1 MLGLPETT
9 LFGKSVK
16 KELFFTN
23 LNMPASMR
31 AKYNKRITSIIWQ
44 NKLSSQTLNIK
55 KGQTVS
61 EIEVFEVRIRDVKG
75 FDYGVLKYIDRKMP
89 QYLFFFLTCGDWSQL
104 FLDYKEPMESEDEP
118 FSIKASFETPWLEKN
133 ENKIPLI
140 GNDLDIVYANIVQMM
155 SGGKLPKRDT
165 LAQSVRD
172 YLQMEQLQEQI
183 DQLTKKK
190 DQMVQVN
197 KLFDLR
203 REISELQDILQ
214 QMKES

>member
-1 MLGLPETT
+1 L
-9 LFGKSVK
+9 
-16 KELFFTN
+16 
-23 LNMPASMR
+23 
-31 AKYNKRITSIIWQ
+31 Y
-44 NKLSSQTLNIK
+44 
-55 KGQTVS
+55 
-61 EIEVFEVRIRDVKG
+61 
-75 FDYGVLKYIDRKMP
+75 
-89 QYLFFFLTCGDWSQL
+89 
-104 FLDYKEPMESEDEP
+104 LDYKEPSGCEEEP

-133 ENKIPLI
+133 ENVIPLI
-140 GNDLDIVYANIVQMM
+140 GNDLDIIYANIVQMM
-155 SGGKLPKRDT
+155 SGRKLLKRDT